1 MFSII
6 FCVHAREEDF
16 QIRICAQQIRH
27 NITYL
32 FAHVPCVFAHFW
44 DLRAIAMNCNIQNEK
59 KKEKNLPFV
68 VCESTY
74 ASLELATWPWP
85 GSAMVWFVDD
95 AAVAWVELVTS

>member
-1 MFSII
+1 
-6 FCVHAREEDF
+6 
-16 QIRICAQQIRH
+16 
-27 NITYL
+27 
-32 FAHVPCVFAHFW
+32 
-44 DLRAIAMNCNIQNEK
+44 MNCNIQNEK